1 MTTRCSSFHSG
12 AYMLLSIHLIPA
24 RSPAEREFVGAVEWL
39 GRTQGKVGARRG
51 DDDDSYSREREERE
65 NEGDYL

>member
-51 DDDDSYSREREERE
+51 GRR
-65 NEGDYL
+65 